1 MPVDLSS
8 LFQRAFLSQSKS
20 LPSKVA
26 NAYHEDFKRADQLM
40 MKLMLIHWFVASA
53 INSLSYETFTLGFT
67 GGALITLFAA
77 IPYYLSPGSVISRAC
92 IGAAFMAF
100 SALFIQQQL
109 GVVEMYFHVFAALAL
124 LVRYKDPIALFS
136 GTLVIAAYHL
146 VFNYYQVSVLD
157 FFAPSPIVF
166 ESFNG
171 SSLHSHLTI
180 VFLHITFV
188 VLEAISLTIIIA
200 DFSAQFYD
208 DNIVTSALM
217 EVYRKQR
224 FHFRLAEHKG
234 LTILHGLDS
243 KTEENSVL
251 GDEIQDQSK
260 VEGAFNHLMSSL
272 NEAISS
278 ISDMLKSIS
287 AGEYSARIDA
297 PLDGDLGTL
306 QERANKTAQA
316 LELTTA
322 KLNQTQSALIHR
334 GKMAAL
340 GQLVA
345 GVAHEVNT
353 PLGAIKASAE
363 SISLSSGDELELFS
377 LLSELTA
384 AQQKRF
390 FELLDLEPDTEVL
403 LMPSRER
410 RKLRKQVGAQLIDA
424 NINSASN
431 LAEDIVNSGLQ
442 AAVDDILPL
451 LQHEKGEVLFDLLYN
466 HISHRRH
473 ISNILTAVQR
483 AAKIVA
489 ALKHYAHGKSDQE
502 RHLVKL
508 ETEIDTVL
516 TLNQNA
522 VKAGIEIERDFSPD
536 TPLIYIDV
544 DKVNQVWQNLIMNAV
559 QAMKGK
565 GTLRITTAPSKDG
578 VLVQVIDSGCGIPT
592 EHLAKVF
599 EPFFTT
605 KPVGEGTGLGL
616 DICQAIINNHGGQ
629 ISVESKPGHTSF
641 NIWLPAQ
648 PVEDNKHDE

>member
-1 MPVDLSS
+1 MPVDLSG

-26 NAYHEDFKRADQLM
+26 NAYHKDFKRADQLM
-40 MKLMLIHWFVASA
+40 MKLMLIHWLVASA
-53 INSLSYETFTLGFT
+53 INSLSYGTFTLGFV
-67 GGALITLFAA
+67 GGGLITLFAA
-77 IPYYLSPGSVISRAC
+77 VPYYLSPGTVTSRAC

-100 SALFIQQQL
+100 SALFIQQQFGL
-109 GVVEMYFHVFAALAL
+109 VEMYFHVFAALAL

-136 GTLVIAAYHL
+136 GTLVIAVYHL
-146 VFNYYQVSVLD
+146 VFNYYQVNGVD
-157 FFAPSPIVF
+157 FFATSTLAF
-166 ESFNG
+166 ESFNS
-171 SSLHSHLTI
+171 SSLHSDLTI
-180 VFLHITFV
+180 VFLHATFV
-188 VLEAISLTIIIA
+188 ILEAISLTIIIA

-217 EVYRKQR
+217 EVHRKHR
-224 FHFRLAEHKG
+224 FHFRLAEHRG
-234 LTILHGLDS
+234 LNILHGLDS
-243 KTEENSVL
+243 KAGENSVL

-260 VEGAFNHLMSSL
+260 VEGAFNHLMNSL

-287 AGEYSARIDA
+287 AGEYSARINT

-363 SISLSSGDELELFS
+363 SISLSGGDELELFS
-377 LLSELTA
+377 LLSELNT
-384 AQQKRF
+384 AQQRRF

-410 RKLRKQVGAQLIDA
+410 RQLRKQVSAQLTNA
-424 NINSASN
+424 NIKSASN

-451 LQHEKGEVLFDLLYN
+451 LQHEKGEALFDLLYT

-508 ETEIDTVL
+508 DSELDTVL
-516 TLNQNA
+516 TLNHNV
-522 VKAGIEIERDFSPD
+522 VKSGIELERDFSPH
-536 TPLIYIDV
+536 TPLVYIDV
-544 DKVNQVWQNLIMNAV
+544 DKVNQVWQNLITNAV

-565 GTLRITTAPSKDG
+565 GTLKITTNPSQNG
-578 VLVQVIDSGCGIPT
+578 ALVQVIDSGCGIPPENLT
-592 EHLAKVF
+592 KIF

-616 DICQAIINNHGGQ
+616 DICQVIINDHGGQ
-629 ISVESKPGHTSF
+629 ISVESKPGRTSF

-648 PVEDNKHDE
+648 PIEDKQHE